1 MVGSRLPLSSLS
13 LLSPADH
20 FHLLPFASALCLQD
34 PTRSVYTPSKFFDMD
49 IDKSS
54 FPSRLLDVL
63 EAIAEA
69 HFVSFDLELSGVPVK
84 GQAKEKPGKPSLQE
98 RYLETKKAAEQYQ
111 ILQIGLTCVKDD
123 VLHGGY
129 VCKPFN
135 FNLSPVIEERL
146 DVDRTFSFHS
156 GAAEFLLGVGFKFD
170 LPFTSGVPYLSR
182 DEAQL
187 AEERAAARNDK
198 SSFTDIE
205 IKPEDVQALEFLKR
219 VRSEVDG
226 WLETG
231 QPSPYS
237 VVIGPVQNNGDINP
251 ELNRFER
258 RLVHQIVRAEYPDL
272 VSIPNKGLVR
282 VSRLDPERE
291 EYIKAQ
297 RKREVQERIV
307 KQTGFRWIVEALC
320 GNAPDSIDVRS
331 FAQTA
336 GGVPG
341 FVDLDMLK
349 SRFNRAKYMIRNK
362 KTALFG
368 HNLFLDLIYFYRT
381 FIGALPDTVDEFGSL
396 IHELFPIIVDTK
408 YMATH
413 NCGDINPQSSLEQ
426 IAEKLAEQRKPS
438 VITHEHHDKYT
449 DTTAFHEA
457 GYDSMLTAEVAVR
470 LSAKLELAGSHDQNE
485 SQNTIPP
492 TPPDVDGGGVQL
504 DNNTPSVINSAID
517 SVKGLLQAPFNI
529 LGGQTNISDQQ
540 TTQPSNQPTQED
552 SLAVQTSEL
561 DITSTDSAGP
571 TSKKS
576 KKKKKKNKKSKA
588 ATAATAPVHQGGRFA
603 HATAF
608 DQLQDTLD
616 EASEEEATPPT
627 TSSEDV
633 LEFDALPSETAHAS
647 DPVVADTDGV
657 SDPHATSSWDTIPV
671 LAEADVQA
679 LDGREVG
686 TVMPS
691 FKSDF
696 WKVYGNKLRVFGT
709 LEGVAIL
716 D

>member
-1 MVGSRLPLSSLS
+1 
-13 LLSPADH
+13 
-20 FHLLPFASALCLQD
+20 
-34 PTRSVYTPSKFFDMD
+34 MD
-49 IDKSS
+49 IDKHS

-123 VLHGGY
+123 VLQSAY

-226 WLETG
+226 WLKTG
-231 QPSPYS
+231 QPSAHS
-237 VVIGPVQNNGDINP
+237 VVIGPVDTNQDSNP

-258 RLVHQIVRAEYPDL
+258 RLVHQIIRAEYPNL
-272 VSIPNKGLVR
+272 VTIPNKGLVR

-291 EYIKAQ
+291 EYIKVQ
-297 RKREVQERIV
+297 RKREVQDRIIR
-307 KQTGFRWIVEALC
+307 QTGFRWIVEALC

-331 FAQTA
+331 FAQTP

-349 SRFNRAKYMIRNK
+349 SRFNRAKHMIRNK

-381 FIGALPDTVDEFGSL
+381 FIGALPDTVEEFSNL

-426 IAEKLAEQRKPS
+426 LAEKLAEQQNPS
-438 VITHEHHDKYT
+438 VTTHEHYNKYT

-470 LSAKLELAGSHDQNE
+470 LSAKLELAGSHGNDE
-485 SQNTIPP
+485 PQNTIPP

-517 SVKGLLQAPFNI
+517 SVKGLIQAPFSL
-529 LGGQTNISDQQ
+529 LGRQTNTPDQQ
-540 TTQPSNQPTQED
+540 TIKPTTEPSKQSTPED
-552 SLAVQTSEL
+552 SLAEQTAEL
-561 DITSTDSAGP
+561 EITENESAGT
-571 TSKKS
+571 TSQKS
-576 KKKKKKNKKSKA
+576 KKKKKKNKKKKNTT
-588 ATAATAPVHQGGRFA
+588 TAAPSTHSGGRFA

-608 DQLQDTLD
+608 DHLQDTLD
-616 EASEEEATPPT
+616 EASEEEEAASTTP
-627 TSSEDV
+627 EEV
-633 LEFDALPSETAHAS
+633 LEFDALPSEDAHAS

-657 SDPHATSSWDTIPV
+657 SDPQGGAAWDTIPV
-671 LAEADVQA
+671 LKEQDVVW
-679 LDGREVG
+679 GEREVG

-691 FKSDF
+691 FESGF
-696 WKVYGNKLRVFGT
+696 WKVYGNKLRVFGEKEEWSGFVTSTGFSLT
-709 LEGVAIL
+709 LRSETFGSNAQQYLALFQACRGEAELNVYQGL

>member
-1 MVGSRLPLSSLS
+1 
-13 LLSPADH
+13 
-20 FHLLPFASALCLQD
+20 
-34 PTRSVYTPSKFFDMD
+34 MD

-123 VLHGGY
+123 VLKGAY

-156 GAAEFLLGVGFKFD
+156 GAAEFLLGVGFRFD

-187 AEERAAARNDK
+187 ADERATARNDR

-205 IKPEDVQALEFLKR
+205 IKPEDVQALEFLER

-226 WLETG
+226 WLKTG
-231 QPSPYS
+231 QPSAHS
-237 VVIGPVQNNGDINP
+237 VVIGPLETNQDANP

-272 VSIPNKGLVR
+272 VSIPNRGLVR

-307 KQTGFRWIVEALC
+307 RQTGFRWIVEALC
-320 GNAPDSIDVRS
+320 GNPPEGIDVRS
-331 FAQTA
+331 FAQTP

-349 SRFNRAKYMIRNK
+349 SRFNRAKHMIRNK

-381 FIGALPDTVDEFGSL
+381 FIGALPDTVDEFGAL

-426 IAEKLAEQRKPS
+426 IAERLAEQQKPA
-438 VITHEHHDKYT
+438 VITHEHHNKYT

-457 GYDSMLTAEVAVR
+457 GYDSMLTAEIAVR
-470 LSAKLELAGSHDQNE
+470 LSAKLELAGSHGSVE
-485 SQNTIPP
+485 PQNTIPP

-517 SVKGLLQAPFNI
+517 SVKGLLQSPFD
-529 LGGQTNISDQQ
+529 LLSGGQKNTPDQQTIKQTAQPSDQQ
-540 TTQPSNQPTQED
+540 TSED
-552 SLAVQTSEL
+552 ALAAQTTEL
-561 DITSTDSAGP
+561 DITSNDSTTN
-571 TSKKS
+571 TSSSNKS

-588 ATAATAPVHQGGRFA
+588 TTTSTPPTQGGRFA

-608 DQLQDTLD
+608 DQLQDTLTSTSD
-616 EASEEEATPPT
+616 EDIPTPEEI
-627 TSSEDV
+627 
-633 LEFDALPSETAHAS
+633 LEFDALPSDN
-647 DPVVADTDGV
+647 DPVVADTDGI
-657 SDPHATSSWDTIPV
+657 SEAQAWDTISV
-671 LAEADVQA
+671 LKEEAKVEW
-679 LDGREVG
+679 GEREVG
-686 TVMPS
+686 SVMPD
-691 FKSDF
+691 FKSGF

-709 LEGVAIL
+709 QEGVAVL
-716 D
+716 DGGAE

>member
-1 MVGSRLPLSSLS
+1 
-13 LLSPADH
+13 
-20 FHLLPFASALCLQD
+20 
-34 PTRSVYTPSKFFDMD
+34 MD
-49 IDKSS
+49 IDKAS
-54 FPSRLLDVL
+54 FPSRLLDVI

-123 VLHGGY
+123 VLQGAY

-135 FNLSPVIEERL
+135 FNLSPIVEERL

-187 AEERAAARNDK
+187 AEQRAAARNDK

-205 IKPEDVQALEFLKR
+205 IKPEDVQALEFLRR
-219 VRSEVDG
+219 VRSEVDN
-226 WLETG
+226 WLKTG
-231 QPSPYS
+231 QPSSHS
-237 VVIGPVQNNGDINP
+237 VVIGPLDTNDDANP

-291 EYIKAQ
+291 EYIQAQ
-297 RKREVQERIV
+297 RKREVHDRIV
-307 KQTGFRWIVEALC
+307 RQTGFRWIVEALC
-320 GNAPDSIDVRS
+320 GNPPEAIDVRS
-331 FAQTA
+331 FATTP

-349 SRFNRAKYMIRNK
+349 SRFNRAKHMIRNK

-381 FIGALPDTVDEFGSL
+381 FIGALPDTVDEFASL

-426 IAEKLAEQRKPS
+426 IAEKLAEQQKPS
-438 VITHEHHDKYT
+438 VTTHEQYNKYT

-457 GYDSMLTAEVAVR
+457 GYDSMLTAEVGVR
-470 LSAKLELAGSHDQNE
+470 LSAKLELAGNYDNE
-485 SQNTIPP
+485 PQNTIPP

-504 DNNTPSVINSAID
+504 DSNTPSVINSAID
-517 SVKGLLQAPFNI
+517 SVKGLLQAPFKV
-529 LGGQTNISDQQ
+529 LGGQTN
-540 TTQPSNQPTQED
+540 TPAQPSKQSTTKD
-552 SLAVQTSEL
+552 SLAEKTATL
-561 DITSTDSAGP
+561 DITEDESGTTSTN
-571 TSKKS
+571 SK

-588 ATAATAPVHQGGRFA
+588 SAPTPPTQQGGRFA

-608 DQLQDTLD
+608 DQLRTSLD
-616 EASEEEATPPT
+616 GSEEEEPK
-627 TSSEDV
+627 TSEEV
-633 LEFDALPSETAHAS
+633 LEFDALPSEDAHAS

-657 SDPHATSSWDTIPV
+657 SDPRAAASWDTIPALTEED
-671 LAEADVQA
+671 LAWDA
-679 LDGREVG
+679 REIG

-691 FKSDF
+691 FESGF

-709 LEGVAIL
+709 QEGVAML

>member
-1 MVGSRLPLSSLS
+1 
-13 LLSPADH
+13 
-20 FHLLPFASALCLQD
+20 
-34 PTRSVYTPSKFFDMD
+34 MD

-54 FPSRLLDVL
+54 FPSRLLNVL

-98 RYLETKKAAEQYQ
+98 RYLETKRAAEQYQ

-123 VLHGGY
+123 VLQGSY

-135 FNLSPVIEERL
+135 FNLSPILEERL
-146 DVDRTFSFHS
+146 DIDRTFSFHS

-205 IKPEDVQALEFLKR
+205 IKPEDVQALEFLRR
-219 VRSEVDG
+219 VRSEVDD
-226 WLETG
+226 WLKTG
-231 QPSPYS
+231 KPSAHS
-237 VVIGPVQNNGDINP
+237 VVIGPLDSNGDANP

-297 RKREVQERIV
+297 RKREVHDRIV
-307 KQTGFRWIVEALC
+307 RQTGFRWIVEALC
-320 GNAPDSIDVRS
+320 GNSPDGIDVRS
-331 FAQTA
+331 FATTP

-341 FVDLDMLK
+341 FVDLDKLK
-349 SRFNRAKYMIRNK
+349 SRFNRAKHMIRNK

-368 HNLFLDLIYFYRT
+368 HNLFLDLIYFYKT
-381 FIGALPDTVDEFGSL
+381 FIGALPDTVDEFASL

-426 IAEKLAEQRKPS
+426 IAEKLSEQQKPR
-438 VITHEHHDKYT
+438 VITHEHYHKYT

-470 LSAKLELAGSHDQNE
+470 LSAKLELAGNYDDDE
-485 SQNTIPP
+485 LQNTIPP
-492 TPPDVDGGGVQL
+492 TPPDVDVGGVQL
-504 DNNTPSVINSAID
+504 NTNTPSVINSAID
-517 SVKGLLQAPFNI
+517 SVKGLLQAP
-529 LGGQTNISDQQ
+529 LKVWGGQTTTPAQQNNETSDQS
-540 TTQPSNQPTQED
+540 TPED
-552 SLAVQTSEL
+552 SLAEKTTEL
-561 DITSTDSAGP
+561 EINENESST
-571 TSKKS
+571 TNKKS
-576 KKKKKKNKKSKA
+576 KKKKKNKKSKA
-588 ATAATAPVHQGGRFA
+588 TAPTPPAHQGGRFA

-616 EASEEEATPPT
+616 VSEEDELKAP
-627 TSSEDV
+627 EV
-633 LEFDALPSETAHAS
+633 LEFDALPSEDAHAS
-647 DPVVADTDGV
+647 DPVVADTDGI
-657 SDPHATSSWDTIPV
+657 SDSHVGAAWDTIPV
-671 LAEADVQA
+671 LATAEISNRDE
-679 LDGREVG
+679 REVG

-691 FKSDF
+691 FNSGF

-709 LEGVAIL
+709 QEGVAVL

>member
-1 MVGSRLPLSSLS
+1 
-13 LLSPADH
+13 
-20 FHLLPFASALCLQD
+20 
-34 PTRSVYTPSKFFDMD
+34 MD

-123 VLHGGY
+123 VLKGAY

-187 AEERAAARNDK
+187 ADERATARNDR

-226 WLETG
+226 WLKTG
-231 QPSPYS
+231 QPSAHS
-237 VVIGPVQNNGDINP
+237 VVIGPLETNEDANP

-272 VSIPNKGLVR
+272 VSIPNRGLVR

-307 KQTGFRWIVEALC
+307 RQTGFRWIVEALC
-320 GNAPDSIDVRS
+320 GNPPDGIDVRS
-331 FAQTA
+331 FAQTP

-349 SRFNRAKYMIRNK
+349 SRFNRAKHMIRNK

-381 FIGALPDTVDEFGSL
+381 FIGALPDTVDEFGAL

-426 IAEKLAEQRKPS
+426 IAERLAEQQKPA
-438 VITHEHHDKYT
+438 VITHEHHNKYT

-457 GYDSMLTAEVAVR
+457 GYDSMLTAEIAVR
-470 LSAKLELAGSHDQNE
+470 LSAKLELAGSHGSE
-485 SQNTIPP
+485 EPQNTIPP

-517 SVKGLLQAPFNI
+517 SVKGLLQSPFN
-529 LGGQTNISDQQ
+529 LLSGGQTNTPDQQ
-540 TTQPSNQPTQED
+540 TIEQTTQSSNQQTSKD
-552 SLAVQTSEL
+552 SLAAQITEL
-561 DITSTDSAGP
+561 DITSNEST

-576 KKKKKKNKKSKA
+576 KKKKKKNKKSKTTNA
-588 ATAATAPVHQGGRFA
+588 ATTPPTQGGRFA

-608 DQLQDTLD
+608 DQLQDTLTSTSD
-616 EASEEEATPPT
+616 EDIPTPEEI
-627 TSSEDV
+627 
-633 LEFDALPSETAHAS
+633 LEFDALPSDN
-647 DPVVADTDGV
+647 DPVVADGVADTDGI
-657 SDPHATSSWDTIPV
+657 SEAQAWDTIPEV
-671 LAEADVQA
+671 EEAKVEW
-679 LDGREVG
+679 GEREVG
-686 TVMPS
+686 SVMPD
-691 FKSDF
+691 FKSGF

-709 LEGVAIL
+709 QEGVAVL
-716 D
+716 DGGAE

>member
-1 MVGSRLPLSSLS
+1 
-13 LLSPADH
+13 
-20 FHLLPFASALCLQD
+20 
-34 PTRSVYTPSKFFDMD
+34 MD
-49 IDKSS
+49 IDKYT

-123 VLHGGY
+123 VLQGAY

-135 FNLSPVIEERL
+135 FNLSPIVEERL

-187 AEERAAARNDK
+187 AEDRAAARNDK

-205 IKPEDVQALEFLKR
+205 IKPEDIQALEFLRR
-219 VRSEVDG
+219 VRSEVDD
-226 WLETG
+226 WLKTG
-231 QPSPYS
+231 QPSAHS
-237 VVIGPVQNNGDINP
+237 VVIAPLETNGADANP

-258 RLVHQIVRAEYPDL
+258 RLVHQIIRAEYPNL
-272 VSIPNKGLVR
+272 VSIPNRGLVR

-297 RKREVQERIV
+297 RKREVQDRIV
-307 KQTGFRWIVEALC
+307 RQTGFRWIVEALC
-320 GNAPDSIDVRS
+320 GNPPEGVDVRS
-331 FAQTA
+331 FAQTP
-336 GGVPG
+336 GGIPG
-341 FVDLDMLK
+341 FVDIDELK
-349 SRFNRAKYMIRNK
+349 SRFNRVKHMIRNK

-381 FIGALPDTVDEFGSL
+381 FIGALPDTVEEFGSL

-426 IAEKLAEQRKPS
+426 IAEKLAEQQKPS
-438 VITHEHHDKYT
+438 VTIHEKHNKYT

-470 LSAKLELAGSHDQNE
+470 LSAKLELAGSHDQE
-485 SQNTIPP
+485 DKQNTIPP
-492 TPPDVDGGGVQL
+492 TPPDVDAGGVQL
-504 DNNTPSVINSAID
+504 ETSTASVIDSAID
-517 SVKGLLQAPFNI
+517 SVRGLLQAPFKV
-529 LGGQTNISDQQ
+529 LGGQKTSPEEQPI
-540 TTQPSNQPTQED
+540 TQIEQPPHNKSTPED
-552 SLAVQTSEL
+552 SLAEKTAEL
-561 DITSTDSAGP
+561 DITENDFST

-576 KKKKKKNKKSKA
+576 KKKKKKKNKKSK
-588 ATAATAPVHQGGRFA
+588 TADSTPSTQQGGRFA

-608 DQLQDTLD
+608 DQLQDTQEEED
-616 EASEEEATPPT
+616 EEEAET
-627 TSSEDV
+627 TTEEI
-633 LEFDALPSETAHAS
+633 LQFDSLPSETAHAS

-657 SDPHATSSWDTIPV
+657 SDPLVGASWDSIPA
-671 LAEADVQA
+671 LAESDAWKA
-679 LDGREVG
+679 REAEVG

-691 FKSDF
+691 FTSDF

-709 LEGVAIL
+709 QEGVAML
-716 D
+716 APLA

>member
-1 MVGSRLPLSSLS
+1 
-13 LLSPADH
+13 
-20 FHLLPFASALCLQD
+20 
-34 PTRSVYTPSKFFDMD
+34 MD
-49 IDKSS
+49 IDKAS
-54 FPSRLLDVL
+54 FPSRLLDVI

-123 VLHGGY
+123 VLQGAY

-135 FNLSPVIEERL
+135 FNLSPIVEERL

-219 VRSEVDG
+219 VRSEVDN
-226 WLETG
+226 WLKTG
-231 QPSPYS
+231 QPSSHS
-237 VVIGPVQNNGDINP
+237 VVIGPLDTSGDANP

-297 RKREVQERIV
+297 RKREVHDRIV
-307 KQTGFRWIVEALC
+307 RQTGFRWIVEALC
-320 GNAPDSIDVRS
+320 GNPPEAIDVRS
-331 FAQTA
+331 FATTL

-349 SRFNRAKYMIRNK
+349 SRFNRAKHMIRNK

-368 HNLFLDLIYFYRT
+368 HNLFLDLVYFYRT
-381 FIGALPDTVDEFGSL
+381 FIGALPDTVDEFASL

-426 IAEKLAEQRKPS
+426 IAEKLAEQQQPS
-438 VITHEHHDKYT
+438 VTTHEQYNKYR

-457 GYDSMLTAEVAVR
+457 GYDSMLTAEVGVR
-470 LSAKLELAGSHDQNE
+470 LSAKLELAGNYDNE
-485 SQNTIPP
+485 PQNTIPP

-504 DNNTPSVINSAID
+504 DSSTPSVINSAID
-517 SVKGLLQAPFNI
+517 SVKGLLQAPFKV
-529 LGGQTNISDQQ
+529 LGGQTNTPD
-540 TTQPSNQPTQED
+540 QPSKQSTTKD
-552 SLAVQTSEL
+552 SLAEQTATL
-561 DITSTDSAGP
+561 DITEDESGTTSTN
-571 TSKKS
+571 SK
-576 KKKKKKNKKSKA
+576 KKKKKKNKKSK
-588 ATAATAPVHQGGRFA
+588 TSAPIPPTQQGGRFA

-608 DQLQDTLD
+608 DQLRASLD
-616 EASEEEATPPT
+616 GSEEEGTK
-627 TSSEDV
+627 TSEEV
-633 LEFDALPSETAHAS
+633 LEFDALPSEDAHAS

-657 SDPHATSSWDTIPV
+657 SDPRAGASWDTIPA
-671 LAEADVQA
+671 LAQE
-679 LDGREVG
+679 DGVWDAREIG

-691 FKSDF
+691 FKSGF

-709 LEGVAIL
+709 QEGVAVL

>member
-1 MVGSRLPLSSLS
+1 
-13 LLSPADH
+13 
-20 FHLLPFASALCLQD
+20 
-34 PTRSVYTPSKFFDMD
+34 MD

-123 VLHGGY
+123 VLQGGY

-135 FNLSPVIEERL
+135 FNLSPIIEERL

-205 IKPEDVQALEFLKR
+205 IKPEDVQALEFLRR
-219 VRSEVDG
+219 VRSEVDN
-226 WLETG
+226 WLKTG
-231 QPSPYS
+231 QPSPHS
-237 VVIGPVQNNGDINP
+237 VVIGPLQTNGDANP

-320 GNAPDSIDVRS
+320 GNAPSAIDVRS
-331 FAQTA
+331 FAQTP

-341 FVDLDMLK
+341 FVDLDMLR
-349 SRFNRAKYMIRNK
+349 SRFNRAKEMIRNK

-381 FIGALPDTVDEFGSL
+381 FIGALPDTVEEFGSL

-426 IAEKLAEQRKPS
+426 IAEKLAEQQKPS
-438 VITHEHHDKYT
+438 VITHEHHNKYN

-470 LSAKLELAGSHDQNE
+470 LSAKLELAGSHGNDEPQD
-485 SQNTIPP
+485 TIPP

-504 DNNTPSVINSAID
+504 GNNTPSVINSAID

-529 LGGQTNISDQQ
+529 LGGQTNTSDQQ
-540 TTQPSNQPTQED
+540 TTKQSTQLSTKPTQDD
-552 SLAVQTSEL
+552 SLAAQTSEL
-561 DITSTDSAGP
+561 DITSDDSADP

-576 KKKKKKNKKSKA
+576 KKKKKNKKSKST
-588 ATAATAPVHQGGRFA
+588 TAATAPSAHQGGRFA

-608 DQLQDTLD
+608 DQLLDTAD
-616 EASEEEATPPT
+616 ETSEADDSPTSPEE
-627 TSSEDV
+627 V

-657 SDPHATSSWDTIPV
+657 SDAQIRVAWNTIPA
-671 LAEADVQA
+671 LAEKDVKA
-679 LDGREVG
+679 WGEREVG

-691 FKSDF
+691 FESDF

-709 LEGVAIL
+709 LEGVAVL

>member
-1 MVGSRLPLSSLS
+1 
-13 LLSPADH
+13 
-20 FHLLPFASALCLQD
+20 
-34 PTRSVYTPSKFFDMD
+34 MD

-123 VLHGGY
+123 VLKGAY

-187 AEERAAARNDK
+187 ADERATARNDR

-226 WLETG
+226 WLKTG
-231 QPSPYS
+231 QPSAHS
-237 VVIGPVQNNGDINP
+237 VVIGPLETNEDANP

-272 VSIPNKGLVR
+272 VSIPNRGLVR

-307 KQTGFRWIVEALC
+307 RQTGFRWIVEALC
-320 GNAPDSIDVRS
+320 GNPPDGIDVRS
-331 FAQTA
+331 FAQTP

-349 SRFNRAKYMIRNK
+349 SRFNRAKHMIRNK

-381 FIGALPDTVDEFGSL
+381 FIGALPDTVDEFGAL

-426 IAEKLAEQRKPS
+426 IAERLAEQQKPA
-438 VITHEHHDKYT
+438 VITHEHHNKYT

-457 GYDSMLTAEVAVR
+457 GYDSMLTAEIAVR
-470 LSAKLELAGSHDQNE
+470 LSAKLELAGSHGSDE
-485 SQNTIPP
+485 PQNTIPP
-492 TPPDVDGGGVQL
+492 TPPDVDSGGVQL

-517 SVKGLLQAPFNI
+517 SVKGLLQSPFN
-529 LGGQTNISDQQ
+529 LLSGGQTNTPDQQTIKQ
-540 TTQPSNQPTQED
+540 TTQPSNQQTTEEP
-552 SLAVQTSEL
+552 LAAATTEL
-561 DITSTDSAGP
+561 DITSNEST

-588 ATAATAPVHQGGRFA
+588 TTAATTPSTNQGGRFA

-608 DQLQDTLD
+608 DQLQDTLTSTSD
-616 EASEEEATPPT
+616 EDIPTPEEI
-627 TSSEDV
+627 
-633 LEFDALPSETAHAS
+633 LEFDALPS
-647 DPVVADTDGV
+647 DNDLVVADTDGI
-657 SDPHATSSWDTIPV
+657 SEAQAWDTIPEV
-671 LAEADVQA
+671 EEEAKVEW
-679 LDGREVG
+679 GEREVG
-686 TVMPS
+686 SVMPD
-691 FKSDF
+691 FKSGF

-709 LEGVAIL
+709 LEGVAVL
-716 D
+716 DGGVE

>member
-1 MVGSRLPLSSLS
+1 
-13 LLSPADH
+13 
-20 FHLLPFASALCLQD
+20 
-34 PTRSVYTPSKFFDMD
+34 MD

-123 VLHGGY
+123 VLKGAY

-156 GAAEFLLGVGFKFD
+156 GAAEFLLGVGFRFD

-187 AEERAAARNDK
+187 ADERATARNDR

-205 IKPEDVQALEFLKR
+205 IKPEDVQALEFLER

-226 WLETG
+226 WLKTG
-231 QPSPYS
+231 QPSAHS
-237 VVIGPVQNNGDINP
+237 VVIGPLETNQDANP

-272 VSIPNKGLVR
+272 VSIPNRGLVR

-307 KQTGFRWIVEALC
+307 RQTGFRWIVEALC
-320 GNAPDSIDVRS
+320 GNPPEGIDVRS
-331 FAQTA
+331 FAQTP

-349 SRFNRAKYMIRNK
+349 SRFNRAKHMIRNK

-381 FIGALPDTVDEFGSL
+381 FIGALPDTVDEFGAL

-426 IAEKLAEQRKPS
+426 IAERLAEQQKPA
-438 VITHEHHDKYT
+438 VITHEHHNKYT

-457 GYDSMLTAEVAVR
+457 GYDSMLTAEIAVR
-470 LSAKLELAGSHDQNE
+470 LSAKLELAGSHGSE
-485 SQNTIPP
+485 EPQNTIPP

-517 SVKGLLQAPFNI
+517 SVKGLLQSPFN
-529 LGGQTNISDQQ
+529 LLSGGQTNTPDQQ
-540 TTQPSNQPTQED
+540 TIEQTTQSSNQQTSKD
-552 SLAVQTSEL
+552 SLAAQITEL
-561 DITSTDSAGP
+561 DITSNEST

-576 KKKKKKNKKSKA
+576 KKKKKKNKKSKTTNA
-588 ATAATAPVHQGGRFA
+588 ATTPPTQGGRFA

-608 DQLQDTLD
+608 DQLQDTLTSTSD
-616 EASEEEATPPT
+616 EDIPTPEEI
-627 TSSEDV
+627 
-633 LEFDALPSETAHAS
+633 LEFDALPSDN
-647 DPVVADTDGV
+647 DPVVADGVADTDGI
-657 SDPHATSSWDTIPV
+657 SEAQAWDTIPEV
-671 LAEADVQA
+671 EEAKVEW
-679 LDGREVG
+679 GEREVG
-686 TVMPS
+686 SVMPD
-691 FKSDF
+691 FKSGF

-709 LEGVAIL
+709 QEGVAVL
-716 D
+716 DGGAE

>member
-1 MVGSRLPLSSLS
+1 
-13 LLSPADH
+13 
-20 FHLLPFASALCLQD
+20 
-34 PTRSVYTPSKFFDMD
+34 MD

-63 EAIAEA
+63 EAIAES

-123 VLHGGY
+123 VLKSAY

-187 AEERAAARNDK
+187 ADERATARNDR

-205 IKPEDVQALEFLKR
+205 IKPEDVQALEFLRR

-226 WLETG
+226 WLKTG
-231 QPSPYS
+231 QPSAHS
-237 VVIGPVQNNGDINP
+237 VVIGPLETNEDTNP

-272 VSIPNKGLVR
+272 VSIPNRGLVR

-307 KQTGFRWIVEALC
+307 RQTGFRWIVEALC
-320 GNAPDSIDVRS
+320 GNSPDGIDVRS
-331 FAQTA
+331 FAQTP

-349 SRFNRAKYMIRNK
+349 SRFNRAKHMIRNK

-381 FIGALPDTVDEFGSL
+381 FIGALPDTVDEFGTF

-426 IAEKLAEQRKPS
+426 IAEKLAEQQKPA
-438 VITHEHHDKYT
+438 VITHEHHNKYT

-457 GYDSMLTAEVAVR
+457 GYDSMLTAEIAVR
-470 LSAKLELAGSHDQNE
+470 LSAKLELAGSHGTDE
-485 SQNTIPP
+485 PQNTIPP

-517 SVKGLLQAPFNI
+517 SVRGLLQSPFS
-529 LGGQTNISDQQ
+529 LLSGQTTTQDQQ
-540 TTQPSNQPTQED
+540 TTQASAQQTTED
-552 SLAVQTSEL
+552 ALAAQTTEL
-561 DITSTDSAGP
+561 EITSNDSTTN
-571 TSKKS
+571 TSSSKNS

-588 ATAATAPVHQGGRFA
+588 TTAATPPTHQTGRFA

-608 DQLQDTLD
+608 DQLQDNLTSTSD
-616 EASEEEATPPT
+616 EEITTPEEI
-627 TSSEDV
+627 
-633 LEFDALPSETAHAS
+633 LEFDALPSSS
-647 DPVVADTDGV
+647 DPVVADTDGI
-657 SDPHATSSWDTIPV
+657 SEAQASWDTIPV
-671 LAEADVQA
+671 LAEEEAKVEWAQ
-679 LDGREVG
+679 REVG
-686 TVMPS
+686 SVMPS
-691 FKSDF
+691 FESGF

-709 LEGVAIL
+709 LEGVAVL
-716 D
+716 DGGDE

>member
-1 MVGSRLPLSSLS
+1 
-13 LLSPADH
+13 
-20 FHLLPFASALCLQD
+20 
-34 PTRSVYTPSKFFDMD
+34 MD
-49 IDKSS
+49 IDKLS

-123 VLHGGY
+123 VLQNAY

-182 DEAQL
+182 DESQL
-187 AEERAAARNDK
+187 AEDRATARNDR

-205 IKPEDVQALEFLKR
+205 IKPEDVQALEFLRR

-226 WLETG
+226 WLKTG
-231 QPSPYS
+231 QPSAHS
-237 VVIGPVQNNGDINP
+237 VVIGPPETNQDANP

-258 RLVHQIVRAEYPDL
+258 RLVHQIIRAEYPDL
-272 VSIPNKGLVR
+272 VSIPNRGLVR

-307 KQTGFRWIVEALC
+307 RQTGFRWIVEALC
-320 GNAPDSIDVRS
+320 GNAPDNIDVRS
-331 FAQTA
+331 FAQTP
-336 GGVPG
+336 GGVPS

-349 SRFNRAKYMIRNK
+349 SRFNRARHLIRNK

-381 FIGALPDTVDEFGSL
+381 FIGALPDTVDEFATL

-426 IAEKLAEQRKPS
+426 IAERLAEQQKPS
-438 VITHEHHDKYT
+438 VITHEHHNKYT

-457 GYDSMLTAEVAVR
+457 GYDSMLTAEIAVR
-470 LSAKLELAGSHDQNE
+470 LSAKLELAGSHGVDE
-485 SQNTIPP
+485 AQNTIPP

-504 DNNTPSVINSAID
+504 GDNTSSVINSAID
-517 SVKGLLQAPFNI
+517 SVKGLLQAPLSL
-529 LGGQTNISDQQ
+529 LGGQTKTLDQQ
-540 TTQPSNQPTQED
+540 SIKQSTESNQPTAED
-552 SLAVQTSEL
+552 TLATQTAEL
-561 DITSTDSAGP
+561 DLTSNESTDP
-571 TSKKS
+571 TPSSKKS
-576 KKKKKKNKKSKA
+576 KKKKNKNKKSKA
-588 ATAATAPVHQGGRFA
+588 TSTTTPPVNEGSRFA

-616 EASEEEATPPT
+616 NT
-627 TSSEDV
+627 SEDDAPISTPEEI
-633 LEFDALPSETAHAS
+633 LDFDALPSDDV
-647 DPVVADTDGV
+647 DPVVADTDGI
-657 SDPHATSSWDTIPV
+657 SDSRATEASWDTIPV
-671 LAEADVQA
+671 LAKEEAKVDW
-679 LDGREVG
+679 GHREIG
-686 TVMPS
+686 TVMPDFS
-691 FKSDF
+691 SGF

-709 LEGVAIL
+709 QEGVAVL
-716 D
+716 DGSG

>member
-1 MVGSRLPLSSLS
+1 
-13 LLSPADH
+13 
-20 FHLLPFASALCLQD
+20 
-34 PTRSVYTPSKFFDMD
+34 MD

-63 EAIAEA
+63 EAIAES

-123 VLHGGY
+123 VLKSAY

-187 AEERAAARNDK
+187 ADERATARNDR

-205 IKPEDVQALEFLKR
+205 IKPEDVQALEFLRR

-226 WLETG
+226 WLKTG
-231 QPSPYS
+231 QPSAHS
-237 VVIGPVQNNGDINP
+237 VVIGPLETNEDTNP

-272 VSIPNKGLVR
+272 VSIPNRGLVR

-307 KQTGFRWIVEALC
+307 RQTGFRWIVEALC
-320 GNAPDSIDVRS
+320 GNSPDGIDVRS
-331 FAQTA
+331 FAQTP

-349 SRFNRAKYMIRNK
+349 SRFNRAKHMIRNK

-381 FIGALPDTVDEFGSL
+381 FIGALPDTVDEFGTL

-426 IAEKLAEQRKPS
+426 IAEKLAEQQKPA
-438 VITHEHHDKYT
+438 VITHEHHNKYT

-457 GYDSMLTAEVAVR
+457 GYDSMLTAEIAVR
-470 LSAKLELAGSHDQNE
+470 LSAKLELAGSHGTDE
-485 SQNTIPP
+485 PQNTIPP

-517 SVKGLLQAPFNI
+517 SVRGLLQSPFS
-529 LGGQTNISDQQ
+529 LLSGQTTTQDQQ
-540 TTQPSNQPTQED
+540 TTQASAQQTTED
-552 SLAVQTSEL
+552 ALAAQTTEL
-561 DITSTDSAGP
+561 EITSNDSTTN
-571 TSKKS
+571 TSSSKNS

-588 ATAATAPVHQGGRFA
+588 TTAATPPTHQTGRFA

-608 DQLQDTLD
+608 DQLQDTLTSTSD
-616 EASEEEATPPT
+616 EDITTPEEI
-627 TSSEDV
+627 
-633 LEFDALPSETAHAS
+633 LEFDALPSSS
-647 DPVVADTDGV
+647 DPVVADTDGI
-657 SDPHATSSWDTIPV
+657 SEAQASWDTIPV
-671 LAEADVQA
+671 LAEEEAKVEWAQ
-679 LDGREVG
+679 REVG
-686 TVMPS
+686 SVMPDFES
-691 FKSDF
+691 GF

-709 LEGVAIL
+709 LEGVAVL
-716 D
+716 DGGDE

>member
-1 MVGSRLPLSSLS
+1 
-13 LLSPADH
+13 
-20 FHLLPFASALCLQD
+20 
-34 PTRSVYTPSKFFDMD
+34 MD

-123 VLHGGY
+123 VLQGAY

-135 FNLSPVIEERL
+135 FNLSPILEERL
-146 DVDRTFSFHS
+146 DIDRTFSFHS

-205 IKPEDVQALEFLKR
+205 IKPEDVQALEFLRR
-219 VRSEVDG
+219 VRSEVDD
-226 WLETG
+226 WLKTG
-231 QPSPYS
+231 KPSAHS
-237 VVIGPVQNNGDINP
+237 VVIGPLDTSTDANP

-297 RKREVQERIV
+297 RKREVHDRIV
-307 KQTGFRWIVEALC
+307 RQTGFRWIVEALC
-320 GNAPDSIDVRS
+320 GNSPEGIDVRS
-331 FAQTA
+331 FATTL
-336 GGVPG
+336 GGVSG
-341 FVDLDMLK
+341 FVDLDHLK
-349 SRFNRAKYMIRNK
+349 SRFNRAKHMIRNK

-426 IAEKLAEQRKPS
+426 IAEKLSEQQKPN
-438 VITHEHHDKYT
+438 VITHEQYNKYT
-449 DTTAFHEA
+449 NTTAFHEA

-470 LSAKLELAGSHDQNE
+470 LSAKLELAGNYDHDE
-485 SQNTIPP
+485 LQNTIPP
-492 TPPDVDGGGVQL
+492 TPPDVDVGGVQL
-504 DNNTPSVINSAID
+504 DTNTPSVINSAID
-517 SVKGLLQAPFNI
+517 SVKGLLQAP
-529 LGGQTNISDQQ
+529 LKVLAGQTITSSQQSNQTSDQ
-540 TTQPSNQPTQED
+540 PTSED
-552 SLAVQTSEL
+552 SLAEQTTEL
-561 DITSTDSAGP
+561 EITENESGT

-588 ATAATAPVHQGGRFA
+588 TAPTTSAHQGGRFA

-608 DQLQDTLD
+608 DQLQDSLD
-616 EASEEEATPPT
+616 VSEEDGVKTP
-627 TSSEDV
+627 EEV
-633 LEFDALPSETAHAS
+633 LEFDALPSEDAHAS
-647 DPVVADTDGV
+647 DPVVADTDGI
-657 SDPHATSSWDTIPV
+657 SDPRVGAAWDTIPV
-671 LAEADVQA
+671 LAAESVD
-679 LDGREVG
+679 LEKREVG

-691 FKSDF
+691 FESSF

-709 LEGVAIL
+709 QEGVAVL

>member
-1 MVGSRLPLSSLS
+1 
-13 LLSPADH
+13 
-20 FHLLPFASALCLQD
+20 
-34 PTRSVYTPSKFFDMD
+34 MD

-63 EAIAEA
+63 EAIAES

-84 GQAKEKPGKPSLQE
+84 GQTKEKPGKPSLQE

-123 VLHGGY
+123 VLKSAY

-187 AEERAAARNDK
+187 ADERATARNDR

-205 IKPEDVQALEFLKR
+205 IKPEDVQALEFLRR

-226 WLETG
+226 WLKTG
-231 QPSPYS
+231 QPSAHS
-237 VVIGPVQNNGDINP
+237 VVIGPLETNEDTNP

-272 VSIPNKGLVR
+272 VSIPNRGLVR

-307 KQTGFRWIVEALC
+307 RQTGFRWIVEALC
-320 GNAPDSIDVRS
+320 GNSPDGIDVRS
-331 FAQTA
+331 FAQTP

-349 SRFNRAKYMIRNK
+349 SRFNRAKHMIRNK

-381 FIGALPDTVDEFGSL
+381 FIGALPDTVDEFGTL

-426 IAEKLAEQRKPS
+426 IAEKLTEQQKPA
-438 VITHEHHDKYT
+438 VITHEHHNKYT

-457 GYDSMLTAEVAVR
+457 GYDSMLTAEIAVR
-470 LSAKLELAGSHDQNE
+470 LSAKLELAGSHGTDE
-485 SQNTIPP
+485 PQNTIPP

-517 SVKGLLQAPFNI
+517 SVRGLLQSPFS
-529 LGGQTNISDQQ
+529 LLSGQTTTQDQQ
-540 TTQPSNQPTQED
+540 TTQASAQQTTED
-552 SLAVQTSEL
+552 ALAAQTTEL
-561 DITSTDSAGP
+561 EITSNDSTTN
-571 TSKKS
+571 TSSSKNS

-588 ATAATAPVHQGGRFA
+588 TTAATPPTHQTGRFA

-608 DQLQDTLD
+608 DQLQDTLTSTSD
-616 EASEEEATPPT
+616 EDITTPEEI
-627 TSSEDV
+627 
-633 LEFDALPSETAHAS
+633 LEFDALPSSS
-647 DPVVADTDGV
+647 DPVVADTDGI
-657 SDPHATSSWDTIPV
+657 SEAQASWDTIPV
-671 LAEADVQA
+671 LAEEEAKVEWAQ
-679 LDGREVG
+679 REVG
-686 TVMPS
+686 SVMPS
-691 FKSDF
+691 FKSGF

-709 LEGVAIL
+709 LEGVAVL
-716 D
+716 DGGDE

>member
-1 MVGSRLPLSSLS
+1 
-13 LLSPADH
+13 
-20 FHLLPFASALCLQD
+20 
-34 PTRSVYTPSKFFDMD
+34 MD

-123 VLHGGY
+123 VLKGAY

-187 AEERAAARNDK
+187 ADERATARNDR

-226 WLETG
+226 WLKTG
-231 QPSPYS
+231 QPSAHS
-237 VVIGPVQNNGDINP
+237 VVIGPLETNEDANP

-272 VSIPNKGLVR
+272 VSIPNRGLVR

-307 KQTGFRWIVEALC
+307 RQTGFRWIVEALC
-320 GNAPDSIDVRS
+320 GNPPDGIDVRS
-331 FAQTA
+331 FAQTP

-349 SRFNRAKYMIRNK
+349 SRFNRAKHMIRNK

-381 FIGALPDTVDEFGSL
+381 FIGALPDTVDEFGAL

-426 IAEKLAEQRKPS
+426 IAERLAEQQKPA
-438 VITHEHHDKYT
+438 VITHEHHNKYT

-457 GYDSMLTAEVAVR
+457 GYDSMLTAEIAVR
-470 LSAKLELAGSHDQNE
+470 LSAKLELAGSHGSE
-485 SQNTIPP
+485 EPQNTIPP

-504 DNNTPSVINSAID
+504 DNNNTPSVINSAID
-517 SVKGLLQAPFNI
+517 SVKGLLQSPFN
-529 LGGQTNISDQQ
+529 LLSGGQTNTPDQQ
-540 TTQPSNQPTQED
+540 PTTTQPSNQQTAED
-552 SLAVQTSEL
+552 SLAAATTEL
-561 DITSTDSAGP
+561 DITETDSTGT

-588 ATAATAPVHQGGRFA
+588 TTTSTHPAQGGRFA

-608 DQLQDTLD
+608 DQLQDTLTSTSD
-616 EASEEEATPPT
+616 EDIPTPEEI
-627 TSSEDV
+627 
-633 LEFDALPSETAHAS
+633 LEFDALPSDNV
-647 DPVVADTDGV
+647 DPVVADTDGISEAQQV
-657 SDPHATSSWDTIPV
+657 WDTIPEV
-671 LAEADVQA
+671 EEVE
-679 LDGREVG
+679 GKWGEREVG
-686 TVMPS
+686 SVMPD
-691 FKSDF
+691 FKSGF

-709 LEGVAIL
+709 QEGVAVL
-716 D
+716 DGGAE

>member
-1 MVGSRLPLSSLS
+1 
-13 LLSPADH
+13 
-20 FHLLPFASALCLQD
+20 
-34 PTRSVYTPSKFFDMD
+34 MD

-63 EAIAEA
+63 EAIAES

-84 GQAKEKPGKPSLQE
+84 GQTKEKPGKPSLQE

-123 VLHGGY
+123 VLKSAY

-187 AEERAAARNDK
+187 ADERATARNDR

-205 IKPEDVQALEFLKR
+205 IKPEDVQALEFLRR

-226 WLETG
+226 WLKTG
-231 QPSPYS
+231 QPSAHS
-237 VVIGPVQNNGDINP
+237 VVIGPLETNEDTNP

-272 VSIPNKGLVR
+272 VSIPNRGLVR

-307 KQTGFRWIVEALC
+307 RQTGFRWIVEALC
-320 GNAPDSIDVRS
+320 GNSPDGIDVRS
-331 FAQTA
+331 FAQTP

-349 SRFNRAKYMIRNK
+349 SRFNRAKHMIRNK

-381 FIGALPDTVDEFGSL
+381 FIGALPDTVDEFGTL

-426 IAEKLAEQRKPS
+426 IAEKLTEQQKPA
-438 VITHEHHDKYT
+438 VITHEHHNKYT

-457 GYDSMLTAEVAVR
+457 GYDSMLTAEIAVR
-470 LSAKLELAGSHDQNE
+470 LSAKLELAGSHGTDE
-485 SQNTIPP
+485 PQNTIPP

-517 SVKGLLQAPFNI
+517 SVRGLLQSPFS
-529 LGGQTNISDQQ
+529 LLSGQTTTQDQQ
-540 TTQPSNQPTQED
+540 TTQASAQQTTED
-552 SLAVQTSEL
+552 ALAAQTTEL
-561 DITSTDSAGP
+561 EITSNDSTTN
-571 TSKKS
+571 TSSSKNS

-588 ATAATAPVHQGGRFA
+588 TTAATPPTHQTGRFA

-608 DQLQDTLD
+608 DQLQDNLTSTSD
-616 EASEEEATPPT
+616 EDITTPEEI
-627 TSSEDV
+627 
-633 LEFDALPSETAHAS
+633 LEFDALPSSS
-647 DPVVADTDGV
+647 DPVVADTDGI
-657 SDPHATSSWDTIPV
+657 SEAQASWDTIPV
-671 LAEADVQA
+671 LAEEEAKVEWAQ
-679 LDGREVG
+679 REVG
-686 TVMPS
+686 SVMPDFES
-691 FKSDF
+691 GF

-709 LEGVAIL
+709 LEGVAVL
-716 D
+716 DGGDE

>member
-1 MVGSRLPLSSLS
+1 
-13 LLSPADH
+13 
-20 FHLLPFASALCLQD
+20 
-34 PTRSVYTPSKFFDMD
+34 MD
-49 IDKSS
+49 IDKIS
-54 FPSRLLDVL
+54 FPTRLLDVL

-98 RYLETKKAAEQYQ
+98 RYLETKRAAEQFQ
-111 ILQIGLTCVKDD
+111 ILQIGITCVKDD
-123 VLHGGY
+123 VLQNAY

-135 FNLSPVIEERL
+135 FNLSPIIEERL
-146 DVDRTFSFHS
+146 DFDRTFSFHS

-187 AEERAAARNDK
+187 AGDRAAARDDK

-205 IKPEDVQALEFLKR
+205 IKPEDVQALEFLRR
-219 VRSEVDG
+219 VRSEVDD

-231 QPSPYS
+231 QPSAHS
-237 VVIGPVQNNGDINP
+237 VVIAPLESNGDANP

-258 RLVHQIVRAEYPDL
+258 RLVHQIIRAEYSDL

-307 KQTGFRWIVEALC
+307 RQTGFRWIVEALC
-320 GNAPDSIDVRS
+320 GNPPEGIDVRS
-331 FAQTA
+331 FAQTL
-336 GGVPG
+336 GGVPA
-341 FVDLDMLK
+341 FVDLDALR
-349 SRFNRAKYMIRNK
+349 SRFSRAKHMIRNK

-381 FIGALPDTVDEFGSL
+381 FIGALPDTVEEFGSL

-426 IAEKLAEQRKPS
+426 IAYKLSQQQKPN
-438 VITHEHHDKYT
+438 VITHEQYNKYT

-470 LSAKLELAGSHDQNE
+470 LSAKLELAGSHDQDE
-485 SQNTIPP
+485 QQNTIPP
-492 TPPDVDGGGVQL
+492 TPPDFDGGGVQL
-504 DNNTPSVINSAID
+504 SESNVSSVIGTAID
-517 SVKGLLQAPFNI
+517 GVKGLLAGPFKVLGQAKSSGENSVQTERGSTI
-529 LGGQTNISDQQ
+529 STTDDTLAEQTN
-540 TTQPSNQPTQED
+540 
-552 SLAVQTSEL
+552 EL
-561 DITSTDSAGP
+561 EVTENESAT
-571 TSKKS
+571 TSKKP
-576 KKKKKKNKKSKA
+576 KKNKKKKRSKA
-588 ATAATAPVHQGGRFA
+588 KTATAAPQAHQGGRFA

-608 DQLQDTLD
+608 DSLQDTVD
-616 EASEEEATPPT
+616 VSE
-627 TSSEDV
+627 SEDVTTPEEV
-633 LEFDALPSETAHAS
+633 LEFDALPSEDAHAS
-647 DPVVADTDGV
+647 NPVVADTDGI
-657 SDPHATSSWDTIPV
+657 SDPRVGTSWDSIPV
-671 LAEADVQA
+671 LARNDAWKAREA
-679 LDGREVG
+679 EVG
-686 TVMPS
+686 TVMPA
-691 FKSDF
+691 FTSDF

-709 LEGVAIL
+709 QEGVAML
-716 D
+716 K

>member
-1 MVGSRLPLSSLS
+1 
-13 LLSPADH
+13 
-20 FHLLPFASALCLQD
+20 
-34 PTRSVYTPSKFFDMD
+34 MD

-63 EAIAEA
+63 EAIAES

-123 VLHGGY
+123 VLKSAY

-187 AEERAAARNDK
+187 ADERATARNDR

-205 IKPEDVQALEFLKR
+205 IKPEDVQALEFLRR

-226 WLETG
+226 WLKTG
-231 QPSPYS
+231 QPSAHS
-237 VVIGPVQNNGDINP
+237 VVIGPLETNEDTNP

-258 RLVHQIVRAEYPDL
+258 RLVHQIVRAEYPNL
-272 VSIPNKGLVR
+272 VSIPNRGLVR

-307 KQTGFRWIVEALC
+307 RQTGFRWIVEALC
-320 GNAPDSIDVRS
+320 GNPPDGIDVRS
-331 FAQTA
+331 FAQTP

-349 SRFNRAKYMIRNK
+349 SRFNRAKHMIRNK

-381 FIGALPDTVDEFGSL
+381 FIGALPDTVDEFGTL

-426 IAEKLAEQRKPS
+426 IAEKLAEQQKPA
-438 VITHEHHDKYT
+438 VITHEHHNKYT

-457 GYDSMLTAEVAVR
+457 GYDSMLTAEIAVR
-470 LSAKLELAGSHDQNE
+470 LSAKLELAGSHGTDE
-485 SQNTIPP
+485 PQNTIPP

-517 SVKGLLQAPFNI
+517 SVRGLLQSPFS
-529 LGGQTNISDQQ
+529 LLSGQTTTQDQQ
-540 TTQPSNQPTQED
+540 TTQASAQQTTED
-552 SLAVQTSEL
+552 ALAAQTTEL
-561 DITSTDSAGP
+561 EITSNDSTTN
-571 TSKKS
+571 TSSSKNS

-588 ATAATAPVHQGGRFA
+588 TTAATPPTHQTGRFA

-608 DQLQDTLD
+608 DQLQDTL
-616 EASEEEATPPT
+616 TT
-627 TSSEDV
+627 TSDEDITTPEEI
-633 LEFDALPSETAHAS
+633 LEFDALPSSS
-647 DPVVADTDGV
+647 DPVVADTDGI
-657 SDPHATSSWDTIPV
+657 SEAQASWDTIPV
-671 LAEADVQA
+671 SAEEEAKVEWAQ
-679 LDGREVG
+679 REVG
-686 TVMPS
+686 SVMPS
-691 FKSDF
+691 FESGF

-709 LEGVAIL
+709 LEGVAVL
-716 D
+716 DGGDE

>member
-1 MVGSRLPLSSLS
+1 
-13 LLSPADH
+13 
-20 FHLLPFASALCLQD
+20 
-34 PTRSVYTPSKFFDMD
+34 MD

-123 VLHGGY
+123 VLKGAY

-187 AEERAAARNDK
+187 ADERATARNDR

-226 WLETG
+226 WLKTG
-231 QPSPYS
+231 QPSAHS
-237 VVIGPVQNNGDINP
+237 VVIGPLETNEDANP

-272 VSIPNKGLVR
+272 VSIPNRGLVR

-307 KQTGFRWIVEALC
+307 RQTGFRWIVEALC
-320 GNAPDSIDVRS
+320 GNPPDGIDVRS
-331 FAQTA
+331 FAQTP

-349 SRFNRAKYMIRNK
+349 SRFNRAKHMIRNK

-381 FIGALPDTVDEFGSL
+381 FIGALPDTVDEFGAL

-426 IAEKLAEQRKPS
+426 IAERLAEQQKPA
-438 VITHEHHDKYT
+438 VITHEHHNKYT

-457 GYDSMLTAEVAVR
+457 GYDSMLTAEIAVR
-470 LSAKLELAGSHDQNE
+470 LSAKLELAGSHGSE
-485 SQNTIPP
+485 EPQNTIPP

-504 DNNTPSVINSAID
+504 DNNNTPSVINSAID
-517 SVKGLLQAPFNI
+517 SVKGLLQSPFN
-529 LGGQTNISDQQ
+529 LLSGGQTNTPDQQ
-540 TTQPSNQPTQED
+540 PTTTQPSNQQTAED
-552 SLAVQTSEL
+552 SLAAATTEL
-561 DITSTDSAGP
+561 DITETDSTGT

-588 ATAATAPVHQGGRFA
+588 TTTSTHPAQGGRFA

-608 DQLQDTLD
+608 DQLQDTLTSTSD
-616 EASEEEATPPT
+616 EDIPTPEEI
-627 TSSEDV
+627 
-633 LEFDALPSETAHAS
+633 LEFDALPSDNV
-647 DPVVADTDGV
+647 DPVVADTDGISEAQQV
-657 SDPHATSSWDTIPV
+657 WDTIPEV
-671 LAEADVQA
+671 EEVE
-679 LDGREVG
+679 GKWGEREVG
-686 TVMPS
+686 SVMPDFNS
-691 FKSDF
+691 GF

-709 LEGVAIL
+709 QEGVAVL
-716 D
+716 DGGAE